1 MADKKDVDK
10 NSEQTLITLDQ
21 LSQTLEVMTCVVDRL
36 KQHLTRQMSLN
47 AEMFQDEAK
56 VEKAEAEERVEATKK
71 LQQESFVVE
80 ISQKELEEGSDPNK
94 VVH

>member
-1 MADKKDVDK
+1 MAEKKDVEQ
-10 NSEQTLITLDQ
+10 NSEQTLITLGQ

-36 KQHLTRQMSLN
+36 KSHLTRQMSLN

-56 VEKAEAEERVEATKK
+56 IEKAEAEERAEASKQ
-71 LQQESFVVE
+71 LQQEGFVVE

-94 VVH
+94 VIH

>member
-1 MADKKDVDK
+1 MADKKDVEK

-21 LSQTLEVMTCVVDRL
+21 LSQTLEVMTCVVDRR

-56 VEKAEAEERVEATKK
+56 VEKAEAQERVEATKK